1 MPLIECRNLIKSFG
15 EPPVSILKGVSYSV
29 EPGEFVA
36 ITGRSGS
43 GKSTLLYATSGLD
56 TLSSGE
62 VLISGKDINKM
73 NNNELHEYRN
83 KKMGFVFQFHYL
95 LPELT
100 SLENILMPARK
111 FRLEKQKAERA
122 HFLMDQFKVTSCK
135 NKFPSQMSGGEQQR
149 VSLARSLI
157 MEPQILFADEP
168 TGNLDSVN
176 GDIVMGIFESINSQ
190 HSVTIM
196 LVTHEPDYAARASRQ
211 IHIAD
216 GNIVGDDRRERGSM

>member
-15 EPPVSILKGVSYSV
+15 DPPVSILKGVSYSV

-56 TLSSGE
+56 TLTSGE
-62 VLISGKDINKM
+62 VLISGKDINKL
-73 NNNELHEYRN
+73 NNHDLHEYRN
-83 KKMGFVFQFHYL
+83 RKMGFVFQFHYL
-95 LPELT
+95 LPEL
-100 SLENILMPARK
+100 SSIENILMPARK
-111 FRLEKQKAERA
+111 FGLEKQKAERA
-122 HFLMDQFKVTSCK
+122 NFLMEQFNVTKCR

-149 VSLARSLI
+149 ISLARSLI

-176 GDIVMGIFESINSQ
+176 GDIVMDIFESINDQ
-190 HSVTIM
+190 HNMTIM
-196 LVTHEPDYAARASRQ
+196 LVTHESDYAARASRQ

-216 GNIVGDDRRERGSM
+216 GNILSDEKKETVIK